1 MAYIIWPLIGI
12 LVAALVG
19 AGARRR
25 AKHPNAN
32 AAFLAGA
39 FGALIGG
46 VIGDGVP
53 GMLGGAVTLTSIP
66 AAIIGALLFCW
77 AVRERTSDTE
87 S

>member
-12 LVAALVG
+12 LVSALMGVG
-19 AGARRR
+19 PRRR
-25 AKHPNAN
+25 AYRPDAS

-46 VIGDGVP
+46 IISDGVP
-53 GMLGGAVTLTSIP
+53 NALAGAVTLPSIV
-66 AAIIGALLFCW
+66 GAVVGASIFCW
-77 AVRERTSDTE
+77 AVRDRASDLD